1 MKTKELIKLLQ
12 EIDPEGETECCIG
25 NRDIHFLD
33 KMPAYWDGI
42 LEILQRD
49 HSRDPYYNICG
60 AKYTSQ
66 GSKINIRSLSI
77 TDAIGN
83 DVNIKIDYSE
93 MGNKDKA
100 LAYEKADNKTRVLQS
115 DMETECELWLFTEWA
130 KKTAQDIA
138 NDTDTLLENAT
149 KFFKENLSHTDPI
162 PKDIS
167 EQTTLDK
174 DGKTKWNISYKEKR
188 HLQWTREIQ
197 LTFKGYDWEFS
208 KK

>member
-1 MKTKELIKLLQ
+1 MKTKELIRLLQ
-12 EIDPEGETECCIG
+12 EADPEGETECCI
-25 NRDIHFLD
+25 NNNDIHFLD

-60 AKYTSQ
+60 AKYTTK
-66 GSKINIRSLSI
+66 GFKINIRSLSI

-93 MGNKDKA
+93 VGNKDKA
-100 LAYEKADNKTRVLQS
+100 IAYEKADNKTRTLQS
-115 DMETECELWLFTEWA
+115 DIETKCELWLFIEWA
-130 KKTAQDIA
+130 KKTAEGIA
-138 NDTDTLLENAT
+138 NDTSTLLDQAT
-149 KFFKENLSHTDPI
+149 AYFKANLSYSDPI

-167 EQTTLDK
+167 ELTTLDK
-174 DGKTKWNISYKEKR
+174 DNKTKWNLSYKDKR

-197 LTFKGYDWEFS
+197 LSFTGYDWEFS
-208 KK
+208 KI